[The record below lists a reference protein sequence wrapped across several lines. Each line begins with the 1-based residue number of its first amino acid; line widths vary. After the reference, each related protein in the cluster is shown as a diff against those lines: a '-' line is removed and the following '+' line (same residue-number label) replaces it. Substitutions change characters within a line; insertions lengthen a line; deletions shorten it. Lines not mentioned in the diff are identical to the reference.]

1 MSAKSESGGIDARSV
16 DHQALRFAHVS
27 LVPLIPLIPRFDTS
41 RALLALRANRARG
54 AA

>member
-27 LVPLIPLIPRFDTS
+27 LVPLIPRFDTS

-54 AA
+54 EA